1 MKDTKINLPCLLT
14 PEMNSWHSLVMTRMH
29 GARLNNFQCGKENL
43 KYSLLQIMLGD
54 NVKFEEAKLTSK
66 GQITIPKSV
75 RVQLGLKPG
84 KSVLFI
90 PEGREVTMIPKVK
103 EPLKELEKIREE
115 APLFTE
121 AEIKQMIK
129 ESKKEWSKVE

>member
-1 MKDTKINLPCLLT
+1 M
-14 PEMNSWHSLVMTRMH
+14 
-29 GARLNNFQCGKENL
+29 
-43 KYSLLQIMLGD
+43 
-54 NVKFEEAKLTSK
+54 KFEESKMTSK

-75 RVQLGLKPG
+75 RMQLGLKPG

-90 PEGREVTMIPKVK
+90 TEGREVTMMPKVK
-103 EPLKELEKIREE
+103 EPLKELEKIRDE

>member
-1 MKDTKINLPCLLT
+1 M
-14 PEMNSWHSLVMTRMH
+14 
-29 GARLNNFQCGKENL
+29 
-43 KYSLLQIMLGD
+43 
-54 NVKFEEAKLTSK
+54 TSK

-75 RVQLGLKPG
+75 RMQLGLKPG

-90 PEGREVTMIPKVK
+90 TEGREVTMMPKVK
-103 EPLKELEKIREE
+103 EPLKELEKIRDE